1 MHIPQTQY
9 YYKTNVVYDESKD
22 LTIICMCRS
31 VSDLC
36 VRAGVPVWVIDDDSV
51 GSSQIDSQTS
61 DFSSQQEDKN
71 GFVLQERQKN
81 HLPKK
86 KKNNKKSWSFLQPL
100 LLQYFQVYEQII
112 KYPFCGRS
120 NKIF

>member
-1 MHIPQTQY
+1 MWYI
-9 YYKTNVVYDESKD
+9 KYDESKD
-22 LTIICMCRS
+22 LTIIRMCGS

-61 DFSSQQEDKN
+61 DFSGQQEDKN

-86 KKNNKKSWSFLQPL
+86 ENLDPFYNHFYYNISKFMNKL
-100 LLQYFQVYEQII
+100 
-112 KYPFCGRS
+112 
-120 NKIF
+120 

>member
-1 MHIPQTQY
+1 MWYI
-9 YYKTNVVYDESKD
+9 KYDESKD
-22 LTIICMCRS
+22 LTTIRMCGS

-61 DFSSQQEDKN
+61 DFSGQQEDKN

-86 KKNNKKSWSFLQPL
+86 RILDPLYNHFYYNISKFMNKL
-100 LLQYFQVYEQII
+100 
-112 KYPFCGRS
+112 
-120 NKIF
+120 

>member
-1 MHIPQTQY
+1 
-9 YYKTNVVYDESKD
+9 
-22 LTIICMCRS
+22 MCGS

-61 DFSSQQEDKN
+61 DFSGQQEDKN
-71 GFVLQERQKN
+71 GFVLQEGQKN

-86 KKNNKKSWSFLQPL
+86 KYFYYNIFKFMNKL
-100 LLQYFQVYEQII
+100 I
-112 KYPFCGRS
+112 KYPFCGLS
-120 NKIF
+120 NKIE

>member
-1 MHIPQTQY
+1 MWYI
-9 YYKTNVVYDESKD
+9 KYDESKD
-22 LTIICMCRS
+22 LTIIRMCGS

-61 DFSSQQEDKN
+61 DFSGQQEDKN

-86 KKNNKKSWSFLQPL
+86 PFYNHFYYNISKFMNKL
-100 LLQYFQVYEQII
+100 
-112 KYPFCGRS
+112 
-120 NKIF
+120 

>member
-1 MHIPQTQY
+1 MWYI
-9 YYKTNVVYDESKD
+9 KYDESKD
-22 LTIICMCRS
+22 LTIIRMCGS

-61 DFSSQQEDKN
+61 DFSGQQEDKN
-71 GFVLQERQKN
+71 GFVLQEGQKN

-86 KKNNKKSWSFLQPL
+86 NTF
-100 LLQYFQVYEQII
+100 IT
-112 KYPFCGRS
+112 
-120 NKIF
+120 IFSSLWTN